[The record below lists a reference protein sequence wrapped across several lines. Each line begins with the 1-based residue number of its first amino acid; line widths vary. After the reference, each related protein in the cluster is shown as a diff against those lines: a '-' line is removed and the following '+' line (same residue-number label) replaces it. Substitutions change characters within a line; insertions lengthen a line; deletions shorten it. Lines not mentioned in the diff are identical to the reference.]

1 MEVTQFLQC
10 AQVVVHGGRGA
21 EANGLAD
28 LADGGWVA
36 AVAHVGFDEIEDA
49 ALAVG
54 ELGVGWLR
62 GGSHGF
68 IVRVFAP
75 RVKHLFGEQLFA

>member
-1 MEVTQFLQC
+1 VEVSQFLQS

-21 EANGLAD
+21 EAYGLAD
-28 LADGGWVA
+28 LANGGWVA

-54 ELGVGWLR
+54 ELGVGWLG
-62 GGSHGF
+62 GGSHEI